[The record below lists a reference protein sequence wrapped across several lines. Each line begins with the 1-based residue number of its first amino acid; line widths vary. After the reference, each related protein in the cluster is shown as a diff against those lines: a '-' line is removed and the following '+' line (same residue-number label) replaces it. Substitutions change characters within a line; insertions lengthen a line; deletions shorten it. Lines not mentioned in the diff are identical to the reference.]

1 MRGSRARATAA
12 PRGPSGSVSR
22 CAGIGALAPLAGSL
36 RELDLSYC
44 YALRGLS
51 LDVLPQLR
59 LLNLHW

>member
-1 MRGSRARATAA
+1 MAPEAFCGGGGRG
-12 PRGPSGSVSR
+12 GGVCG

-36 RELDLSYC
+36 RELDLSFC

-51 LDVLPQLR
+51 LSVLPQLR